1 MVYNVG
7 LRKVTG
13 TLCEIP
19 TGTFWAGKWWIAG
32 SRGEQERYNQPLFYR
47 ERGGEG
53 EGVVRSILISQHHRV
68 SCSTIE
74 GRDSAI
80 KRELSYLSHSKQ
92 YFLETCVL
100 LLVKMNIQRHLFG
113 TIVVQNQI
121 SRYVH
126 LLTRIMCVHEP
137 CTINVLVPTM
147 RVLAEQQGSAD
158 KAPPTKSGLWT
169 FEHYWISFVGL
180 SCWHKNNSGLF
191 PWYIWLLTHL
201 KANDS
206 WK

>member
-19 TGTFWAGKWWIAG
+19 TGTFWARKWWIAG
-32 SRGEQERYNQPLFYR
+32 SRGEQERYNQPLFHR

-53 EGVVRSILISQHHRV
+53 EGVVRTILISQHHCV

-100 LLVKMNIQRHLFG
+100 LLVKMNIQRQLFG
-113 TIVVQNQI
+113 TILVQNQI

-158 KAPPTKSGLWT
+158 KV
-169 FEHYWISFVGL
+169 WIMNIWAL
-180 SCWHKNNSGLF
+180 LDLF
-191 PWYIWLLTHL
+191 FGFLFDIKTIQGFSPDTY
-201 KANDS
+201 DS
-206 WK
+206 QPI

>member
-1 MVYNVG
+1 M
-7 LRKVTG
+7 
-13 TLCEIP
+13 
-19 TGTFWAGKWWIAG
+19 
-32 SRGEQERYNQPLFYR
+32 
-47 ERGGEG
+47 
-53 EGVVRSILISQHHRV
+53 

-100 LLVKMNIQRHLFG
+100 LLVEMNIQRQLFG

-147 RVLAEQQGSAD
+147 RVFAEQQGSAD
-158 KAPPTKSGLWT
+158 KAPPTKSGL
-169 FEHYWISFVGL
+169 
-180 SCWHKNNSGLF
+180 
-191 PWYIWLLTHL
+191 
-201 KANDS
+201 
-206 WK
+206 

>member
-100 LLVKMNIQRHLFG
+100 LLVEMNIQRQLFG

-121 SRYVH
+121 SYIFWQESCVCIRACCREVKNPNQYGSVI
-126 LLTRIMCVHEP
+126 LWCLFMYRI
-137 CTINVLVPTM
+137 
-147 RVLAEQQGSAD
+147 D
-158 KAPPTKSGLWT
+158 
-169 FEHYWISFVGL
+169 
-180 SCWHKNNSGLF
+180 
-191 PWYIWLLTHL
+191 PWL
-201 KANDS
+201 
-206 WK
+206 